1 MNNKDAYYF
10 SHDSN
15 ARNDQKMLKCR
26 MDLGIES
33 YAIYFMLI
41 EILRESKNYE
51 IPLDYEV
58 LSYELRTDKEKI
70 KQVVENYDLFV
81 VDDNVLYSKSL
92 KVRLELFDSKRLA
105 RVEAGRK
112 GGLSN
117 AKANVK
123 QYSSKKVKHSKVNN
137 SIVKHSKKDSCSNF
151 EKFWNAYP
159 KKVSKG
165 QAEKAW
171 QQLKPDESLLTL
183 MVEKLKVLKSTE
195 NWQKEA
201 GQFIPHPATWL
212 NAKGWNDESVVEID
226 QQNHIQ
232 SVDQATDL
240 RDKQRIADKQ
250 HQRNL
255 KQKAS
260 HPDHVKQLMHN
271 AREKAKQNH

>member
-1 MNNKDAYYF
+1 MPKTLHIKNLEKYTPQYKDRDLKWFKLYF
-10 SHDSN
+10 SVLTGD
-15 ARNDQKMLKCR
+15 AEFEMID
-26 MDLGIES
+26 
-33 YAIYFMLI
+33 
-41 EILRESKNYE
+41 EIDKWRFVAFIVLELQTKKPVVLNIKYLQRKGFDFTKK
-51 IPLDYEV
+51 PLEKTLDV
-58 LSYELRTDKEKI
+58 LSPFIVICTETVTEPGQVCTETVTQNRIEKNRLYTKEKN
-70 KQVVENYDLFV
+70 KNSCPNF
-81 VDDNVLYSKSL
+81 DN
-92 KVRLELFDSKRLA
+92 
-105 RVEAGRK
+105 
-112 GGLSN
+112 
-117 AKANVK
+117 
-123 QYSSKKVKHSKVNN
+123 
-137 SIVKHSKKDSCSNF
+137 
-151 EKFWNAYP
+151 FWNAYP

-171 QQLKPDESLLTL
+171 QQLKPDERLLTL